1 MRHST
6 VKLFR
11 RCAMAAIVI
20 APPHSPPAA
29 MRREL
34 RLRFRFR
41 RCRVSSRP

>member
-20 APPHSPPAA
+20 ASAA
-29 MRREL
+29 FAAAADASGTA
-34 RLRFRFR
+34 LRFRFR